1 VGVLRA
7 PVVVR
12 VATEDEV
19 GSLGPLWDEFREQSG
34 ASVVPPTGALDV
46 WDRVRERIAE
56 STVAVEAGL
65 RPSYQLV
72 VAWLEGEPVGFASLS
87 VLERGLLTT
96 SCAVLVD
103 LVHVSSRHRKAGVGT
118 TLLRQAVVFADD
130 IGASDVVV
138 NVPPNVRDVNRFY
151 ARHGFAPMVVRRSA
165 PMAVL
170 RRKLGVEPRLDPRD
184 TTIDLTPVQRS
195 LRRRALL
202 TPRRTARP

>member
-1 VGVLRA
+1 MLRA

-12 VATEDEV
+12 AATDDV
-19 GSLGPLWDEFREQSG
+19 VTSLTPLWAEFREQSG
-34 ASVVPPTGALDV
+34 AAVVPNGTHDLS
-46 WDRVRERIAE
+46 DRVRARIRE
-56 STVAVEAGL
+56 SQTAVEAGL
-65 RPSYQLV
+65 RPSYRLT
-72 VAWLEGEPVGFASLS
+72 VAWLDGEPIAFASLS

-103 LVHVSSRHRKAGVGT
+103 LVHVGGRHRKLGVGT
-118 TLLRQAVVFADD
+118 TLLREAAVFAEE

-151 ARHGFAPMVVRRSA
+151 ARHGFAPMVLRRSA
-165 PMAVL
+165 PIAVL

-184 TTIDLTPVQRS
+184 ITVDLTPVQRS

-202 TPRRTARP
+202 HPRRAVRP